1 MLISTGNYNL
11 NQQGKPM
18 KQFYKIAALALT
30 SIASNSQA
38 ADLYSQ
44 YPTPDS
50 IRCTG
55 PHNNVCTDTTRPD
68 DIVVQYKD
76 AYGKVTMQQESSFEI
91 VTCIRISDKCID
103 NDRNYR
109 GKSITGRDVKYVVFK
124 DFYIYPGGDGKD
136 WAYKNGTGPL
146 FGGAPAGNSVV
157 APATSSVKATPT
169 ATGTYDIWC
178 DPQGD
183 SCDLTI
189 DGGSDQ
195 VSRARLPVYVPLASD
210 TSNCTM
216 EFCYNSKQDVIGL
229 NPTYHLWKK

>member
-1 MLISTGNYNL
+1 MNKLYAI
-11 NQQGKPM
+11 
-18 KQFYKIAALALT
+18 LAVSLF
-30 SIASNSQA
+30 SFGASA
-38 ADLYSQ
+38 ADIYSQ
-44 YPTPDS
+44 YPTPNS
-50 IRCTG
+50 IKCTG
-55 PHNNVCTDTTRPD
+55 AHNNVCTDTSRPD

-76 AYGKVTMQQESSFEI
+76 AYGKVTMQQEPSFEVI
-91 VTCIRISDKCID
+91 TCIRISDKCID

-109 GKSITGRDVKYVVFK
+109 GKSITGRDVKYVAFK

-146 FGGAPAGNSVV
+146 FGGAPAGNAVV
-157 APATSSVKATPT
+157 APATTSVKATPT

-210 TSNCTM
+210 TSNCSM
-216 EFCYNSKQDVIGL
+216 EFCYNPKQDVIGL
-229 NPTYHLWKK
+229 NPDYHLWKK

>member
-1 MLISTGNYNL
+1 
-11 NQQGKPM
+11 M
-18 KQFYKIAALALT
+18 KIVYKIFALT
-30 SIASNSQA
+30 LMASSA
-38 ADLYSQ
+38 YATDLYSQ
-44 YPTPDS
+44 YSTPDS
-50 IRCTG
+50 ISCTG
-55 PHNNVCTDTTRPD
+55 PHSNVCTDTTRPD
-68 DIVVQYKD
+68 DIVVQYKN
-76 AYGKVTMQQESSFEI
+76 AYGKVTMQQEPSFEI

-124 DFYIYPGGDGKD
+124 DFYIYPGDDGKD

-146 FGGAPAGNSVV
+146 FGGASAGNAVV

-169 ATGTYDIWC
+169 ANGTYDIWC

-216 EFCYNSKQDVIGL
+216 EFCYDSKQDVIGL
-229 NPTYHLWKK
+229 NPDYHLWKK